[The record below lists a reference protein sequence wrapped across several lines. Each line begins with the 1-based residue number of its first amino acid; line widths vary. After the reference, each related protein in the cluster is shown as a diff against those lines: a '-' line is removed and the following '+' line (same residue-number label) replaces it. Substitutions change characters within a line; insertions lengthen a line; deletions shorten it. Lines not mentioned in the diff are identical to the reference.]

1 MPFFSIII
9 PTYNRS
15 TKVKRAIDSVLA
27 QTFVDFEILVMD
39 DGSTDDTP
47 NIISEYLDSRII
59 YQWNINSGGP
69 AHPRNRGLSIAKGEW
84 ICFLD
89 ADDWWKKNKLEVCAK
104 NLSEKVDVLYHDLE
118 IIDKL
123 ERRTINK
130 ISKGRILK
138 KNIVQDLLIHGNAIN
153 NSSVI
158 IKKRVFD
165 KIGLIN
171 ESKEMLASEDLN
183 TWLKVA
189 EFSNK
194 FQYLAK
200 NLGYYHIDNTGISLK
215 NMVPSIVAAS
225 SDFIK
230 YLDKKETRKF
240 NATLKYINASY
251 YYNICDYKMAKNDFY
266 YSLLNGSI
274 IIKFKSFYKLT
285 IIVKKNYLNI
295 FKKN

>member
-27 QTFVDFEILVMD
+27 QTFIDFEILVMD

-47 NIISEYLDSRII
+47 NIISDYLDSRII
-59 YQWNINSGGP
+59 YQWDINSGGP
-69 AHPRNRGLSIAKGEW
+69 AYPRNRGLRLAKGEW

-89 ADDWWKKNKLEVCAK
+89 ADDWWKNNKLEVCAK
-104 NLSEKVDVLYHDLE
+104 NLNEKVDILYHDLE
-118 IIDKL
+118 IIDKIQ
-123 ERRTINK
+123 RMTINK

-138 KNIVQDLLIHGNAIN
+138 NNIIQDLLIQGNAIN

-158 IKKRVFD
+158 IRKKIFD

-183 TWLKVA
+183 TWLKIA

-194 FQYLAK
+194 FHYLPK

-215 NMVPSIVAAS
+215 NMTPSIVAAS
-225 SDFIK
+225 FNFLK
-230 YLDKKETRKF
+230 YLDKNESRKF

-251 YYNICDYKMAKNDFY
+251 YYNICDYKNAKNDLY
-266 YSLLNGSI
+266 YSLLNGSTL
-274 IIKFKSFYKLT
+274 IKFKSIYKLID
-285 IIVKKNYLNI
+285 IIKKSYLSK
-295 FKKN
+295 F